1 MTEHDA
7 EAANLRESDILT
19 GPLPRVIFVLA
30 LPVLLENFLGFL
42 VGFYDVFLAG
52 KLSEHATKAIGVASY
67 VGWLASLIFGLV
79 GAGTTALVSR
89 HYGARK
95 FADAN
100 RFLNRSLALSTVMGV
115 GIAIL
120 FWLIA
125 PLFARLVN
133 MRGEAYEI
141 AVRYLRYDAFG
152 HFFLGFTYIA
162 ASALRGSGNMRLPM
176 YVLGFMNL
184 VNIIV
189 SAILVFGIGT
199 NVGLGSEWIAS
210 RGVDGIVMGTVAAK
224 ICGASIMLICLLRG
238 SGHLKIDFSEFRLR
252 DELVARILRIGRL
265 ALLDGSIVWVGQFLF
280 LMIISQ
286 LESSDTESTV
296 FAAHVVGINVE
307 AISFLPAFAWGIA
320 ASTAIGQSLGAGLP
334 DRALQAGK
342 TALKQ
347 CSIFMLFLTFVFFF
361 GAETIYQFMSDQ
373 PRVHEVG
380 VPAFRLLAL
389 FQLPLAMSII
399 FSNSLRGAGDT
410 RHPMI
415 FSFIGV
421 ILVRLPLA
429 YLGGVVLDGGLIGAW
444 VGMCADVL
452 VKAILVSVY
461 YLRGKWVETSV

>member
-7 EAANLRESDILT
+7 EATNSRDSDILT
-19 GPLPRVIFVLA
+19 GSLPRVIFLLA

-89 HYGARK
+89 HYGAKK
-95 FADAN
+95 FTDSN
-100 RFLNRSLALSTVMGV
+100 RFLNRSLALSTLMGV

-120 FWLIA
+120 FWWIA

-133 MRGEAYEI
+133 MHGEAYEI
-141 AVRYLRYDAFG
+141 AVRYLRFDAFG
-152 HFFLGFTYIA
+152 HFFMGFTYIA
-162 ASALRGSGNMRLPM
+162 ASALRGAGNMRLPM

-184 VNIIV
+184 VNMIV

-199 NVGLGSEWIAS
+199 NVGLGSEWIPNL
-210 RGVDGIVMGTVAAK
+210 GVDGIVIGTVAAK

-238 SGHLKIDFSEFRLR
+238 SGHLKIDFAEFRIR
-252 DELVARILRIGRL
+252 DEFVTRILRIGRL

-280 LMIISQ
+280 LMIIAQ
-286 LESSDTESTV
+286 LETSDSESTV

-342 TALKQ
+342 TALQQ
-347 CSIFMLFLTFVFFF
+347 CSIFMLLLTFVFFF

-389 FQLPLAMSII
+389 FQIPLAMSII

-421 ILVRLPLA
+421 ILVRLPLS

-461 YLRGKWVETSV
+461 YLRGKWTETSV

>member
-1 MTEHDA
+1 
-7 EAANLRESDILT
+7 
-19 GPLPRVIFVLA
+19 
-30 LPVLLENFLGFL
+30 
-42 VGFYDVFLAG
+42 
-52 KLSEHATKAIGVASY
+52 
-67 VGWLASLIFGLV
+67 
-79 GAGTTALVSR
+79 
-89 HYGARK
+89 
-95 FADAN
+95 
-100 RFLNRSLALSTVMGV
+100 
-115 GIAIL
+115 
-120 FWLIA
+120 
-125 PLFARLVN
+125 
-133 MRGEAYEI
+133 
-141 AVRYLRYDAFG
+141 
-152 HFFLGFTYIA
+152 
-162 ASALRGSGNMRLPM
+162 
-176 YVLGFMNL
+176 
-184 VNIIV
+184 
-189 SAILVFGIGT
+189 
-199 NVGLGSEWIAS
+199 
-210 RGVDGIVMGTVAAK
+210 
-224 ICGASIMLICLLRG
+224 
-238 SGHLKIDFSEFRLR
+238 
-252 DELVARILRIGRL
+252 
-265 ALLDGSIVWVGQFLF
+265 IVWVGQFLF

-342 TALKQ
+342 TALQQ
-347 CSIFMLFLTFVFFF
+347 CSIFMLLLTFVFFF

>member
-100 RFLNRSLALSTVMGV
+100 RFLNRSLALSSVMGV
-115 GIAIL
+115 VIAIL
-120 FWLIA
+120 FWMIA

-133 MRGEAYEI
+133 MHGEAYEI
-141 AVRYLRYDAFG
+141 AVRYLRYDALG

-189 SAILVFGIGT
+189 SAILVFGIGR
-199 NVGLGSEWIAS
+199 NVGLESEWIAS

-265 ALLDGSIVWVGQFLF
+265 ALLDGS
-280 LMIISQ
+280 
-286 LESSDTESTV
+286 
-296 FAAHVVGINVE
+296 
-307 AISFLPAFAWGIA
+307 
-320 ASTAIGQSLGAGLP
+320 
-334 DRALQAGK
+334 
-342 TALKQ
+342 
-347 CSIFMLFLTFVFFF
+347 
-361 GAETIYQFMSDQ
+361 
-373 PRVHEVG
+373 
-380 VPAFRLLAL
+380 
-389 FQLPLAMSII
+389 
-399 FSNSLRGAGDT
+399 
-410 RHPMI
+410 
-415 FSFIGV
+415 
-421 ILVRLPLA
+421 
-429 YLGGVVLDGGLIGAW
+429 
-444 VGMCADVL
+444 
-452 VKAILVSVY
+452 
-461 YLRGKWVETSV
+461 